1 MSVGMKAVQMAV
13 SLVDAMVAS
22 MVARWAEVMADD
34 LVAWLVV

>member
-1 MSVGMKAVQMAV
+1 MSVGMRAVQMAV
-13 SLVDAMVAS
+13 SLAVVMVES